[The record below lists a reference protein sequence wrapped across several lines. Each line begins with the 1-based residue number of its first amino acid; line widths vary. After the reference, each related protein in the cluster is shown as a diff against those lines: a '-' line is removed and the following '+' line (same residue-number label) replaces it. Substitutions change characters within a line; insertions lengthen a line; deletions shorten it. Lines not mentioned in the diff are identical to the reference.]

1 MNDDTGL
8 SGPVD
13 APDDP
18 TPTTGPRRLRRIGRR
33 TLVVTAVAVC
43 VAAGGGA
50 IAAAA
55 GGSGSG
61 GSGAPPAGE
70 GPAGGGTGGPR
81 HGGGPGGPLL
91 GRSIHGTFVV
101 PSSSGGSTTYQ
112 TDVQQAGKVT
122 ALSGTSITLQS
133 PDGYT
138 ATYVI
143 GPSTKKDST
152 VKQGGQAVVIAT
164 GDPAT
169 ALSVTVP
176 GDRPMR
182 GGGMGRGG
190 MGGGPEGTPPSGAP
204 GGSNGAPGGPAT

>member
-1 MNDDTGL
+1 MTDDDIVR
-8 SGPVD
+8 SGPID

-18 TPTTGPRRLRRIGRR
+18 APTPGPRRSRRIGRR
-33 TLVVTAVAVC
+33 TAVVTAVAIC

-61 GSGAPPAGE
+61 SGAPPAGE
-70 GPAGGGTGGPR
+70 GPAGGGYGGPG
-81 HGGGPGGPLL
+81 HAGGGPGGPLP
-91 GRSIHGTFVV
+91 GRAIHGTFVV
-101 PSSSGGSTTYQ
+101 PSASGGATTYV
-112 TDVQQAGKVT
+112 TDVQQAGKVM
-122 ALSGTSITLQS
+122 ALSSASITLES

-143 GPSTKKDST
+143 NSSTRQDST
-152 VKQGGQAVVIAT
+152 VKQGGQAVVIAR
-164 GDPAT
+164 GSPAA

-182 GGGMGRGG
+182 GPGGMRGA
-190 MGGGPEGTPPSGAP
+190 PNGTPPAGAP
-204 GGSNGAPGGPAT
+204 SGT